1 MIESAASFVAQM
13 LRISV
18 PYALAATGGA
28 LSERGGVINI
38 ALEGMLL
45 AGAFGAAAG
54 TLATGNPWLGLL
66 LGAAAGLLLASL
78 HAAVTVGA
86 KADQIL
92 SGLALNLLAFGAT
105 RGLLKVLYGS
115 SSNSPRFE
123 SIPPLPLPM
132 PEQFTSLAEVLGSP
146 LFLGAVVLVTLAQ
159 GLLGGTGFGLALR
172 AAGDGPRAL
181 DGAGLS
187 VAGMRW
193 AGVLLSGA
201 FGGLAGA
208 WLALEQHNFTDGM
221 SGGRG
226 YIALAAMIVG
236 KWRPAAGAFACLL
249 FGAAETL
256 QMRVPASVLPTQFL
270 QMLPYVVTL
279 IALAGWIGRSAPPQA
294 LGEPYD
300 REGGRA

>member
-1 MIESAASFVAQM
+1 
-13 LRISV
+13 
-18 PYALAATGGA
+18 
-28 LSERGGVINI
+28 
-38 ALEGMLL
+38 
-45 AGAFGAAAG
+45 
-54 TLATGNPWLGLL
+54 
-66 LGAAAGLLLASL
+66 
-78 HAAVTVGA
+78 
-86 KADQIL
+86 
-92 SGLALNLLAFGAT
+92 
-105 RGLLKVLYGS
+105 
-115 SSNSPRFE
+115 
-123 SIPPLPLPM
+123 
-132 PEQFTSLAEVLGSP
+132 
-146 LFLGAVVLVTLAQ
+146 
-159 GLLGGTGFGLALR
+159 
-172 AAGDGPRAL
+172 
-181 DGAGLS
+181 